1 MSQALT
7 RLGATAGVSRRAS
20 PDPRGAR
27 RVKPAVAPGIGVIA
41 ALCAFL
47 LAPSAAADQRWDPVG
62 PPVMYRP
69 DDLYGH
75 INGGAELF
83 LEFGFE
89 FLSILRYEAGGAQ
102 YTVEMYQMAEPQ
114 AALGVY
120 LAKCGKETPD
130 PALGFRHTAGRY
142 QLMMVRNRFFFVI
155 SNPAGDEA
163 GAERLKLLARQ
174 WSDMLEPDPDRD
186 PLGALPA
193 EGRVAGSER
202 MARGPVALD
211 PVVTLGEGDVLRL
224 ARKHTALIARYRDE
238 AGVGYTRLQVTYPD
252 EAAARSALLHL
263 VTNLDSHLQGLEAEQ
278 DHLVYRSYD
287 GTYGEATLDGPT
299 LVIRFGLAAPP

>member
-1 MSQALT
+1 MS
-7 RLGATAGVSRRAS
+7 
-20 PDPRGAR
+20 
-27 RVKPAVAPGIGVIA
+27 AVAPICTRVPSIL
-41 ALCAFL
+41 ALCGALAL
-47 LAPSAAADQRWDPVG
+47 LVPPAAADQAWDPVA
-62 PPVMYRP
+62 PVELYRP

-89 FLSILRYEAGGAQ
+89 FLSMLRYEAGGAR
-102 YTVEMYQMAEPQ
+102 YTVEMYQMADPQ

-120 LAKCGKETPD
+120 LAKCGNETVD
-130 PALGFRHTAGRY
+130 PTLGFRHTAGRY

-163 GAERLKLLARQ
+163 GAQRLKILARQ

-211 PVVTLGEGDVLRL
+211 PVVTLGEGDVLQL
-224 ARKHTALIARYRDE
+224 AGKHTALVARYRDE
-238 AGVGYTRLQVTYPD
+238 SGVGHTRLQVTYPD
-252 EAAARSALLHL
+252 GDAAHAALLHL
-263 VTNLDSHLQGLEAEQ
+263 IANLDSHLQGLAAEK
-278 DHLVYRSYD
+278 DRLVYRSYD
-287 GTYGEATLDGPT
+287 GTFGVATVDGPM
-299 LVIRFGLAAPP
+299 LVIRFGLTAQPR